1 MWPRI
6 ICIPK
11 VTPIHS
17 SEFFFILNVV
27 IFFLLGACTSCTVF
41 LFGTCS
47 YHLIIFISWVSE
59 TITISRVVIF
69 TLCFIVWI
77 WYITVWFFFLI
88 WLIFFLR
95 RSKVY
100 IVLTNH
106 NIKDVACSS
115 ITNRIFLPFYI
126 WWRTFASHFLSISI
140 MKPLY
145 SSISWKLENNDV
157 SWSNAIREI
166 SPNYL

>member
-1 MWPRI
+1 M
-6 ICIPK
+6 
-11 VTPIHS
+11 
-17 SEFFFILNVV
+17 
-27 IFFLLGACTSCTVF
+27 F

-59 TITISRVVIF
+59 TITISRIVIF

-100 IVLTNH
+100 IILTNH
-106 NIKDVACSS
+106 NIKDVVCSS
-115 ITNRIFLPFYI
+115 ITYRIFFPFYI
-126 WWRTFASHFLSISI
+126 WWRTFVSHFLSISTV
-140 MKPLY
+140 KPLC
-145 SSISWKLENNDV
+145 SSIWWRLENNDV

-166 SPNYL
+166 SLDYL